1 MALLEWKPEFSVG
14 NASIDHEHEHMI
26 QAINNLYEQLAEP
39 ADAESV
45 EAVLAE
51 IHADISAH
59 FALEER
65 LMREA
70 DYVEYEDHKED
81 HEDLLDQIL
90 ELRGKPDRQRSDNG
104 PEFISQ
110 DLEQWTIKHDIR
122 LEFIQPGNPQLNA
135 YIERYNR
142 TVRYSWLSQCQC
154 QFDSIR
160 EVQGYATHWLWFYNN
175 ERPNKANGGLP
186 PKHML
191 AAA

>member
-39 ADAESV
+39 ADAEKV

-90 ELRGKPDRQRSDNG
+90 ELMDGFFEDPEAGQKLLKTQLSDWFG
-104 PEFISQ
+104 RHFASF
-110 DLEQWTIKHDIR
+110 DAR
-122 LEFIQPGNPQLNA
+122 LHKQL
-135 YIERYNR
+135 
-142 TVRYSWLSQCQC
+142 
-154 QFDSIR
+154 
-160 EVQGYATHWLWFYNN
+160 G
-175 ERPNKANGGLP
+175 
-186 PKHML
+186 
-191 AAA
+191 

>member
-26 QAINNLYEQLAEP
+26 QAINYLYEQLAEP
-39 ADAESV
+39 VAAESV
-45 EAVLAE
+45 EAVLGE

-90 ELRGKPDRQRSDNG
+90 ELMDGFYEDPEAGQKLLKTQLSDWFG
-104 PEFISQ
+104 HHFASF
-110 DLEQWTIKHDIR
+110 DAR
-122 LEFIQPGNPQLNA
+122 LHKQL
-135 YIERYNR
+135 
-142 TVRYSWLSQCQC
+142 
-154 QFDSIR
+154 
-160 EVQGYATHWLWFYNN
+160 G
-175 ERPNKANGGLP
+175 
-186 PKHML
+186 
-191 AAA
+191 